1 MSSKSKTSIKQEK
14 ATLVKSSQTSD
25 FSIKKLYV
33 LLIPIFI
40 FIIYSQTSKFD
51 YTGDDILVTTGNSY
65 VQKGFLGISDI
76 FSHSYMHGYTNEN
89 DPIYRPLPLASYAIE
104 GSIFGYKSSTHHN
117 FNILFY
123 IFCCMAFYY
132 FLRLLKFQETS
143 ALLIALIFT
152 CHPIHTEVVA
162 NIKSRD
168 EILAFL
174 GLMIMLISYFKNDST
189 LRVTKWT
196 IFSAI
201 GFMFALLSK
210 EIGVSFIILA
220 PLIDYFYNKESLKN
234 ILYKSIP
241 FFICVIVYFSL
252 RSFID
257 LSGTE
262 KLTLLENSMLEAPN
276 QFARIPTAFYIL
288 CKYILLILFPV
299 SLSYDY
305 SYNQIPLQSFGSFGF
320 ILAIMIIILMLLIS
334 FIYRNKNSWAL
345 IGVLWFFITISIV
358 SNILFL
364 TGATMAERFLFTPIA
379 GIIIALISTLD
390 SSLIAFNHNKNILI
404 VLSTLFL
411 ILFTYQSYS
420 RTKVWKNDKSLF
432 QSGIKSAPNSARTN
446 MFYGKQ
452 FYNDAKKNENPILKN
467 SLIDSSI
474 LYYNKAISIYP
485 KFTTAYH
492 FLGWAYREKNLTQE
506 ERNAYINSFKQD
518 STYYPALISQSI
530 IELKANNFIEAIKIL
545 EYAKKIAPQSY
556 DIEYNLGLAYRGNKQ
571 IPEAVQSNQNAHA
584 INNKREEPISQ
595 LIKIY
600 RDDLNKID
608 SALYY
613 NELIKKLK

>member
-1 MSSKSKTSIKQEK
+1 M
-14 ATLVKSSQTSD
+14 
-25 FSIKKLYV
+25 
-33 LLIPIFI
+33 LL
-40 FIIYSQTSKFD
+40 
-51 YTGDDILVTTGNSY
+51 
-65 VQKGFLGISDI
+65 GFL
-76 FSHSYMHGYTNEN
+76 
-89 DPIYRPLPLASYAIE
+89 
-104 GSIFGYKSSTHHN
+104 
-117 FNILFY
+117 LF
-123 IFCCMAFYY
+123 
-132 FLRLLKFQETS
+132 LKLLKFNDIT
-143 ALLIALIFT
+143 ALLITLIFT
-152 CHPIHTEVVA
+152 SHPIHTEVVA

-174 GLMIMLISYFKNDST
+174 GLMLMLIAYFKNDST
-189 LRVTKWT
+189 FNFKKWT
-196 IFSAI
+196 ILSCL
-201 GFMFALLSK
+201 GFLIALLSK
-210 EIGVSFIILA
+210 EIAVSFILL
-220 PLIDYFYNKESLKN
+220 PLIIDYFYKKENIKN
-234 ILYKSIP
+234 IILKSIP
-241 FFICVIVYFSL
+241 LFICLLVYFLL
-252 RSFID
+252 RGFID

-262 KLTLLENSMLEAPN
+262 KLTLIENSMLEAPN

-288 CKYILLILFPV
+288 LKYILLILFPV

-305 SYNQIPLQSFGSFGF
+305 SFNQIPLQTFGSFGF
-320 ILAIMIIILMLLIS
+320 IIGAVIILSILILS
-334 FIYRNKNSWAL
+334 FINRNKNSWII

-379 GIIIALISTLD
+379 GIIIAIIATLE
-390 SSLIAFNHNKNILI
+390 SPSLPFKLNKNLI
-404 VLSTLFL
+404 FALSTLIL
-411 ILFTYQSYS
+411 LLFTYQSYS

-432 QSGIKSAPNSARTN
+432 LSGIKSAPNSARTN
-446 MFYGKQ
+446 MFYGRQ
-452 FYNDAKKNENPILKN
+452 FYNDAKKNDNPVLKN

-518 STYYPALISQSI
+518 SSYYPALISQSI

-571 IPEAVQSNQNAHA
+571 IPEAIQSNQNAYA